1 MKEFMDVS
9 RAATCASGVILE
21 SCSPESVVAK
31 RRDSVQKP
39 YGMTSVWGVRT
50 ATAGFTLIELLVVV
64 LIIGILSAVAL
75 PQYTRAVE
83 KSREAEVVSTF
94 ASLSRQMELCVLEF
108 DEQNCDD
115 CILDWDGLP
124 APPPCNG
131 GVQEPC
137 ETKNWTYQCA
147 GQGIVEAVRKNGASN
162 SLGKLA
168 ASVNAA
174 WAKAHGN
181 SYHLEPNEIGCANGD
196 DGNFCKNLGYTK
208 KGTIGYF
215 YRP

>member
-1 MKEFMDVS
+1 MKNNRS
-9 RAATCASGVILE
+9 
-21 SCSPESVVAK
+21 
-31 RRDSVQKP
+31 
-39 YGMTSVWGVRT
+39 
-50 ATAGFTLIELLVVV
+50 GFTLIELLVVV

-94 ASLSRQMELCVLEF
+94 ASISRQMELCVLEF

-124 APPPCNG
+124 APPAYNG

-147 GQGIVEAVRKNGASN
+147 GQGEAIRKKWNIKFVR
-162 SLGKLA
+162 
-168 ASVNAA
+168 
-174 WAKAHGN
+174 
-181 SYHLEPNEIGCANGD
+181 YIGG
-196 DGNFCKNLGYTK
+196 
-208 KGTIGYF
+208 
-215 YRP
+215 

>member
-1 MKEFMDVS
+1 MKGFMNSLLLSSPRNLVGDPFLLEKKND
-9 RAATCASGVILE
+9 RFPTTTLGNDAPGTSG
-21 SCSPESVVAK
+21 
-31 RRDSVQKP
+31 
-39 YGMTSVWGVRT
+39 RT
-50 ATAGFTLIELLVVV
+50 AHSGFTLIELLVVV

-124 APPPCNG
+124 APPTCNG

-137 ETKNWTYQCA
+137 ETKNWTYECA

-174 WAKAHGN
+174 WAKAHGS

-208 KGTIGYF
+208 KGTLGYF